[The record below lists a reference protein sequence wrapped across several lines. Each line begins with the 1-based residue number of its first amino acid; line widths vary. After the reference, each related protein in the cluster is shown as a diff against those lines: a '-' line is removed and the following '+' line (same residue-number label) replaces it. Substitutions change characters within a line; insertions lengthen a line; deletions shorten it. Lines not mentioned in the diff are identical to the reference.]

1 MRKEIGMHTVLS
13 IAGSDSSG
21 GAGIQ
26 ADLKTITCLGEY
38 GMTAIT
44 AITAQNT
51 KGVEGVEAV
60 SVQMVKDQLDAVFQD
75 IRPEAVKI
83 GMIATPDI
91 MEAVCEKLIQYQAKN
106 IVADP
111 VMVAT
116 SGSALMENQTVR
128 TLKERLIPLADIITP
143 NISEAQVLSGI
154 SIEGK
159 EDMIKAA
166 EQIAA
171 YYDGAVLVKG
181 GHLSETADDLLYQKG
196 KVTWFSGNRIDND
209 NTHGTGCTLSS
220 AIATFLAK
228 GYSME
233 ESVKHA
239 KDYVTG
245 AIAAGLNLGQG
256 RGPLWHNYVLNN
268 EESERKHG

>member
-75 IRPEAVKI
+75 IRPEAVKL

-116 SGSALMENQTVR
+116 SGSALMENRTVR

-171 YYDGAVLVKG
+171 YYDGVVLVKG

-268 EESERKHG
+268 EENERKHG

>member
-1 MRKEIGMHTVLS
+1 MHAVLS

-44 AITAQNT
+44 ALTAQNT
-51 KGVEGVEAV
+51 MGVEGVEAV
-60 SVQMVKDQLDAVFQD
+60 SVQMVRSQLDAVFQD
-75 IRPEAVKI
+75 IRPDAVKL

-91 MEAVCEKLIQYQAKN
+91 MEAVCEKLIQYQAEH
-106 IVADP
+106 IVVDP

-116 SGSALMENQTVR
+116 SGSSLMESSTVR
-128 TLKERLIPLADIITP
+128 TLKEKLIPLADIITP
-143 NISEAQVLSGI
+143 NISEAEVLSGI
-154 SIEGK
+154 SVEGK
-159 EDMIKAA
+159 EGMVKAA
-166 EQIAA
+166 EKIAE
-171 YYDGAVLVKG
+171 YYCGFILIKG
-181 GHLSETADDLLYQKG
+181 GHLTDTADDLLYQNGEIIWFYG
-196 KVTWFSGNRIDND
+196 KRLDNE

-233 ESVKHA
+233 ESVRQA
-239 KDYVTG
+239 KDYVAG
-245 AIAAGLNLGQG
+245 AIAAGLNLGRG
-256 RGPLWHNYVLNN
+256 RGPLCHNY
-268 EESERKHG
+268 K

>member
-1 MRKEIGMHTVLS
+1 MHTILS
-13 IAGSDSSG
+13 IAGSDSGG

-44 AITAQNT
+44 ALTAQNT
-51 KGVEGVEAV
+51 MGVEGVEVV
-60 SVQMVKDQLDAVFQD
+60 SVQMVKSQIDAVFGD
-75 IRPEAVKI
+75 IRPDAVKL

-91 MEAVCEKLIQYQAKN
+91 MEAVCEKLIQYKAEH
-106 IVADP
+106 IVVDP

-116 SGSALMENQTVR
+116 SGSSLMESSTVR
-128 TLKERLIPLADIITP
+128 TLKEKLIPLADIITP
-143 NISEAQVLSGI
+143 NISEAEVLSGI
-154 SIEGK
+154 SVEGK
-159 EDMIKAA
+159 EDMVKAA
-166 EQIAA
+166 EKIAE
-171 YYDGAVLVKG
+171 YYCGSILIKG
-181 GHLSETADDLLYQKG
+181 GHLTDTADDLLYQNGEIIWLYG
-196 KVTWFSGNRIDND
+196 KRLDNE

-233 ESVKHA
+233 ESVRQA

-245 AIAAGLNLGQG
+245 AIAAGLNLGRG
-256 RGPLWHNYVLNN
+256 RGPLCHNY
-268 EESERKHG
+268 K